1 MATRRTNSRTN
12 ASHRV
17 AMLGFPKAQILD
29 ITGPLEVFARTS
41 RWLRDHQNLR
51 FDAYEIELVAPRAGQ
66 FETSGGLQL
75 IAACAYTDMRAADTL
90 LIAGGIGYE
99 ALMKDRE
106 LLDWIR
112 RQASKVARIGSI
124 CTGAMILAAA
134 GLLDGK
140 RATTHWAYCDRLAK
154 AAPES
159 RVERDAIFVQSDKLF
174 TSAGVTSGMD
184 MALALVEA
192 DWGKACALAVA
203 QELVMYLKRP
213 GGQSQFSR
221 FLSAERRDDVFGN
234 LELWVLEHLDADL
247 SVESLARRA
256 DMSTRHFARMFT
268 QRLGATP
275 AAYVRRL
282 RVEQARARIESGA
295 ARIKQVAR
303 ECGFADE
310 QKLRRAF
317 RQVLGVSPAEYRARF
332 V

>member
-1 MATRRTNSRTN
+1 MITRSRI
-12 ASHRV
+12 SQSKPHRV
-17 AMLGFPKAQILD
+17 AMLGFQRAQILD
-29 ITGPLEVFARTS
+29 ITGPLEVFARTA
-41 RWLRDHQNLR
+41 RWLRDHRQLR
-51 FDAYEIELVAPRAGQ
+51 FDAYEIELVAPRAGP

-75 IAACAYTDMRAADTL
+75 FATRGYADLRAADTL

-99 ALMKDRE
+99 ALLKDRD

-112 RQASKVARIGSI
+112 RQASKTGRIGSI
-124 CTGAMILAAA
+124 CTGALVLAAA
-134 GLLDGK
+134 GLLHGK

-154 AAPES
+154 LAPGA
-159 RVERDAIFVQSDKLF
+159 RIERDAIFVHDTLY

-234 LELWVLEHLDADL
+234 LELWILEHLDADL

-256 DMSTRHFARMFT
+256 DMSTRHFARQFA
-268 QRLGATP
+268 QRIGATP

-282 RVEQARARIESGA
+282 RVERARARIEGGA
-295 ARIKQVAR
+295 VRVKQVAR
-303 ECGFADE
+303 ECGFEDE

-317 RQVLGVSPAEYRARF
+317 RQELGVTPAEYRARF

>member
-1 MATRRTNSRTN
+1 
-12 ASHRV
+12 
-17 AMLGFPKAQILD
+17 MLGFAQAQILD

-41 RWLRDHQNLR
+41 RWLRDHQDMR
-51 FDAYEIELVAPRAGQ
+51 FDAYEIELVALRAGP
-66 FETSGGLQL
+66 FNTSGGLQML
-75 IAACAYTDMRAADTL
+75 AASSYTGMRPADTL

-99 ALMKDRE
+99 ALLKDRD
-106 LLDWIR
+106 LLSWIR

-124 CTGAMILAAA
+124 CTGAMVLAAA

-140 RATTHWAYCDRLAK
+140 KVTTHWAYCDRLARL
-154 AAPES
+154 APES
-159 RVERDAIFVQSDKLF
+159 RVERDAIYVQSGNLY

-184 MALALVEA
+184 MALAMVEA

-234 LELWVLEHLDADL
+234 LELWMLEHLDADL

-256 DMSTRHFARMFT
+256 DMSPRHFARMFT
-268 QRLGATP
+268 QRIGATP

-282 RVEQARARIESGA
+282 RVEHARSRIESGA
-295 ARIKQVAR
+295 ARVKQVAR

-317 RQVLGVSPAEYRARF
+317 REVLGVTPAEYRSRF